1 MELAELWDNYEK
13 AMDEVKEVKEENL
26 ALKRKI
32 DAADDWTNLII
43 EFVEM
48 IKSFKEDK
56 NA

>member
-13 AMDEVKEVKEENL
+13 AMDEVKELKEENL